1 MALNGIQS
9 LQAQLYPALQ
19 MTPSQVN
26 TAAVGSEVG
35 TALRQ
40 NTPPA
45 LRIDANTRPEEIPSL
60 VGGTFDISA

>member
-19 MTPSQVN
+19 MSPSQVN
-26 TAAVGSEVG
+26 TAAVGSDVG

-45 LRIDANTRPEEIPSL
+45 LRVDANTRPEEIPPV
-60 VGGTFDISA
+60 VGGSLDITA